1 MARAVLAAV
10 CLFLLGASAA
20 FGRDTLW
27 TRRYEGTRDG
37 YARALLVDRK
47 DNVIAV
53 GTCLGAGTGND
64 VVVVKYGPDGAM
76 KWSTTI
82 AGPGASSDEARTAA
96 LDSLGN
102 IYVTASTGIFPDLD
116 ILTIKLTPSGTESWR
131 RTWTGTSNKADVPA
145 GIVVDSAGN
154 AYVTGYTTAASGLT
168 GWVTMKYESDS
179 GLPLWTVVRP
189 GEGGGID
196 APAAIALGPG
206 GTPYV
211 TGCSPREKKEDYV
224 TVKYSTDGVEQWTSF
239 YDYSGNATDQAVAIA
254 VDADGNAYVTGR
266 SATAPPP
273 DGLNQYAT
281 VKYDNDSG
289 AQVWAQ
295 RYAGTG
301 GQNSATAIALG
312 DSTVYVTGTSQGAEG
327 DNDYATVAYDKT
339 GGNQLWATRFN
350 GPAGKDDDPVG
361 IAVPP
366 HGMILVT
373 GTSINKKGTGDFA
386 TLRYTAAGRKAWV
399 ARYASP
405 FGDVTARA
413 IAYDGHSNP
422 IVLGT
427 GFGGAY
433 YGFVIVK
440 YDSSAFGGIGDLG
453 PAVPRRSGTDLA
465 PNPARN
471 WTDVQQ
477 SLSGAVPAAIS
488 LLGGDGRTVRMQ
500 PFDGQ
505 TGVQSQLDLTDPASD
520 GYLVRLD
527 AAGRH
532 ATSRLVVEQ

>member
-1 MARAVLAAV
+1 MTRAVLTAA
-10 CLFLLGASAA
+10 CLFLLGAGTALA
-20 FGRDTLW
+20 GDTLW

-47 DNVIAV
+47 DNVIVV

-64 VVVVKYGPDGAM
+64 VVVVNYSPDGALH
-76 KWSTTI
+76 WSTTI
-82 AGPGASSDEARTAA
+82 AGPGASSDEARAAA
-96 LDSLGN
+96 LDSLGD
-102 IYVTASTGIFPDLD
+102 IYVTASTGIFPDLN

-131 RTWTGTSNKADVPA
+131 RSWAGRSDKADVPA

-154 AYVTGYTTAASGLT
+154 AYVTGYTTAANGLT
-168 GWVTMKYESDS
+168 GWVTTKYESDS
-179 GLPLWTVVRP
+179 GLPLWTVVRL

-211 TGCSPREKKEDYV
+211 TGCSPSVKKEDYV
-224 TVKYSTDGVEQWTSF
+224 TVKYSTDGVEQWASF

-254 VDADGNAYVTGR
+254 VDAAGDAYVTGR

-281 VKYDNDSG
+281 VKYDNNSG

-295 RYAGTG
+295 RYVGTG

-312 DSTVYVTGTSQGAEG
+312 DSTVYVTGSSQGSAG
-327 DNDYATVAYDKT
+327 VDDYATIAYDKSS
-339 GGNQLWATRFN
+339 GNESWTTRFD
-350 GPAGKDDDPVG
+350 GTPAKTDEPAGIVVLPS
-361 IAVPP
+361 
-366 HGMILVT
+366 GMILVT
-373 GTSINKKGTGDFA
+373 GTSVNRKDKGDFA
-386 TLRYTAAGRKAWV
+386 TLRYTAAGKKAWV
-399 ARYASP
+399 ARYDSP
-405 FGDVTARA
+405 FGDVTATA
-413 IAYDGHSNP
+413 IAYDSHSNP

-440 YDSSAFGGIGDLG
+440 YNSSAFGGIGDLG
-453 PAVPRRSGTDLA
+453 PAVPRQPGMRLS
-465 PNPARN
+465 PNP
-471 WTDVQQ
+471 V
-477 SLSGAVPAAIS
+477 G
-488 LLGGDGRTVRMQ
+488 Q
-500 PFDGQ
+500 PW
-505 TGVQSQLDLTDPASD
+505 LDLTDPASD
-520 GYLVRLD
+520 VYLVRLD

-532 ATSRLVVEQ
+532 ATSHLVVQR